1 MTTKQDTGLV
11 RSRRANAGAFLGG
24 AIVMGLLFAATGLTS
39 QPDPDGMAERVKRIE
54 RGLFQRNSRL
64 PESELESL
72 EQLIRDLP
80 KITVGT
86 ANDHSAQLDQIER
99 LLRDVERKVGDID
112 RDISRADP
120 ADVQRELDAI
130 ERELTDAERRVDDA
144 RRRADATER
153 ELSRLERRVSALER
167 GR

>member
-1 MTTKQDTGLV
+1 MTNKQNVV
-11 RSRRANAGAFLGG
+11 RSRKGHAGAFAGG
-24 AIVMGLLFAATGLTS
+24 AIVAASMFTMLGVTS
-39 QPDPDGMAERVKRIE
+39 QPDPDDMQERIKRIE

-72 EQLIRDLP
+72 EQLVRDLP

-99 LLRDVERKVGDID
+99 VLRDVERKVGDID

-120 ADVQRELDAI
+120 GALQRELDAL
-130 ERELTDAERRVDDA
+130 ERELTEAERDADDA
-144 RRRADATER
+144 RRRAQATER